1 MWNEIEPAEEGVQE
15 YVVEPDESVSDRVF
29 TVVEP
34 TISEPVT
41 SAVLD
46 VQTLSDDTVNV
57 KVIVCPTSYVEYGTD
72 AVALPS
78 MYDPKLGPTLVLQEC
93 ALSLSP
99 EPVCATWIWGAEL
112 GGIIAAMPANALKII
127 IATNVYAMSFFLL
140 IMNNHLNECPHHR
153 EVFC

>member
-1 MWNEIEPAEEGVQE
+1 MQE
-15 YVVEPDESVSDRVF
+15 YVVEPDESVSERVF

-41 SAVLD
+41 SSVLD

-72 AVALPS
+72 PVARPS
-78 MYDPKLGPTLVLQEC
+78 MYPKSLTLVLQKL
-93 ALSLSP
+93 ADSLSP
-99 EPVCATWIWGAEL
+99 EPVCAAWEEVPM
-112 GGIIAAMPANALKII
+112 GGTRAARPANALTTIM
-127 IATNVYAMSFFLL
+127 ATNAYAMIFFLF